1 MLLSGVLGSALVV
14 LASLA
19 WQAAAGRA
27 SMGAVSG
34 RFVGLA
40 FANSILLSIVNA
52 ATVTAPRY
60 ASSAEVGLV
69 TPLEAILGPI
79 WVYIGVGETPSK
91 WTIMGGALLV
101 GSLIGHEVWGYR
113 SEAHSSKRAA
123 AATAT
128 TSSHYARA
136 AEVYDSAPFHKTAIQ
151 QHTSAQSRIPAATS
165 TEVARDVA
173 KP

>member
-1 MLLSGVLGSALVV
+1 MLLSVVLGSALVV
-14 LASLA
+14 LVSLA

-40 FANSILLSIVNA
+40 FTNSILLSIVNA

-79 WVYIGVGETPSK
+79 WVYIGIGETPSK

-101 GSLIGHEVWGYR
+101 GSLTGHEVWGYR
-113 SEAHSSKRAA
+113 SEAHSSKQAAAA

-128 TSSHYARA
+128 TEQAKQ
-136 AEVYDSAPFHKTAIQ
+136 APN
-151 QHTSAQSRIPAATS
+151 
-165 TEVARDVA
+165 
-173 KP
+173 

>member
-1 MLLSGVLGSALVV
+1 MLLSVVLGSALVV

-40 FANSILLSIVNA
+40 FANSILLCLVNA
-52 ATVTAPRY
+52 ASVTAPRY

-79 WVYIGVGETPSK
+79 WVYIGIGETPSK

-101 GSLIGHEVWGYR
+101 GSLIGHELSLGLPVGGSQQQAGR
-113 SEAHSSKRAA
+113 RRHRHFVSLRA
-123 AATAT
+123 
-128 TSSHYARA
+128 RC
-136 AEVYDSAPFHKTAIQ
+136 
-151 QHTSAQSRIPAATS
+151 
-165 TEVARDVA
+165 
-173 KP
+173 